1 MYRVYREDNITYT
14 HIIIQSTAFIF
25 TPILG
30 KDLCKN
36 LLYTPHFDLEH
47 FDMTITITI
56 KYNNLIQAT
65 LIISVDWH

>member
-1 MYRVYREDNITYT
+1 M
-14 HIIIQSTAFIF
+14 QGTAFIF

-36 LLYTPHFDLEH
+36 LLCIPNFDFEH
-47 FDMTITITI
+47 FNMTMTITI

-65 LIISVDWH
+65 FIITVDWH